1 MKKYL
6 SLILTIFMLVLL
18 STSVFAAETA
28 KADATMTLV
37 ENNVCNITFGKYGEF
52 EKKLIK

>member
-52 EKKLIK
+52 EN